1 MLFRS
6 AKGQQS
12 RPKPYDA
19 PRDKGKQ
26 RVNDERRP
34 QKKNASAEITCFTC
48 GEKGHKS
55 NVCTADVKRCYR
67 CGQKRHTTNDCKF
80 DDVVCFNC
88 NEQGHIDS
96 QCKQPKKTKTTGR
109 VFALTGT
116 QTENDDRLIRGTC
129 LLLINL

>member
-1 MLFRS
+1 MVSSCRIYEEDTKAHYKVVNDRK
-6 AKGQQS
+6 AKGQKS

-34 QKKNASAEITCFTC
+34 QKKNAPAEITCFTC

-67 CGQKRHTTNDCKF
+67 CGQKGHTTNDCKF
-80 DDVVCFNC
+80 DDVVCVTPRFP
-88 NEQGHIDS
+88 I
-96 QCKQPKKTKTTGR
+96 
-109 VFALTGT
+109 
-116 QTENDDRLIRGTC
+116 
-129 LLLINL
+129 